1 MADVKQIEKSINKN
15 TSGIMIPN
23 LLGNVPDWEKIYKIA
38 KKYGLKVLRILQ
50 TQSVTHLKIKIQVN
64 ILTLLLI
71 VFMLHI

>member
-1 MADVKQIEKSINKN
+1 MLSRLKKCKQEYLRYNV
-15 TSGIMIPN
+15 PN

-38 KKYGLKVLRILQ
+38 KKYGLKFLRTLQ

-64 ILTLLLI
+64 IMTLLLI